1 MISEH
6 CCIIVR
12 VRAEDVDQLIKFIEG
27 KFDASKSVAAAE
39 VVGSPKPQQD
49 ADSSKSKKKKN
60 RKKKTAS
67 AGADAR
73 STEAMPLGSSVSAI
87 AASIAGV
94 HTVELDA
101 LFDESKFEEDSELVC

>member
-1 MISEH
+1 MLYELGCSVS
-6 CCIIVR
+6 CA
-12 VRAEDVDQLIKFIEG
+12 RAEDVDQLIKFIEG
-27 KFDASKSVAAAE
+27 KFDASKSAAAAE

-73 STEAMPLGSSVSAI
+73 STEAMLLGSSVSAI
-87 AASIAGV
+87 AASMAGV